1 MFLACKCK
9 LPVLSIHARNVNSG
23 SSVRLFPSD
32 PGHDKIT
39 NDKSSHFQS
48 SKQQK
53 KRYLDRES
61 FYVGLGNI
69 YAKENKLT
77 LPEEQNRRP
86 ALPFPS
92 LLSR

>member
-23 SSVRLFPSD
+23 SGVHLFPSN
-32 PGHDKIT
+32 PGEYEVT
-39 NDKSSHFQS
+39 SDKSSHFRS

-53 KRYLDRES
+53 DRYLDRVR
-61 FYVGLGNI
+61 FYVGSGNI

-77 LPEEQNRRP
+77 LPEEQNR
-86 ALPFPS
+86 
-92 LLSR
+92 